1 MRVTTETLDEFFE
14 RIDNDPQVFQNA
26 ISVSTIKKPI
36 NGTRYDALAFE
47 VIFQASTMVIVQNHS
62 GYLLEIGLHC
72 GKDRLDGEP
81 DLEGS
86 NRADGYKQ
94 RIKEYAE
101 KKGFKVL
108 PGLID
113 F

>member
-14 RIDNDPQVFQNA
+14 RIDNDPHVFQNA
-26 ISVSTIKKPI
+26 ISASTIKKPI

-47 VIFQASTMVIVQNHS
+47 VIFQASAVVIVQGRS
-62 GYLLEIGLHC
+62 EYLLEIGLHC

-86 NRADGYKQ
+86 NRADEYKQ

-101 KKGFKVL
+101 KMGFKVL